1 MQRFCLSVLN
11 MPALLNEFSLL
22 HSSTSF
28 PPNWNELQLSLTEQA
43 RLLGICPLAISPPV
57 DMEGAAFQ
65 LQHPA
70 LSPIQAH
77 FASPAGWLPNRHLSE
92 LLLQAGSG
100 LMSVHGRAS
109 GRAQPLGVDY
119 LSTLTAVMTLHGTLA
134 AAVGQLRGGAFDQ
147 VQLSPLGCGLLS
159 IGQYL
164 AGATA
169 REDREAFLPGS
180 SDPHLRPPFRSADGI
195 TFELE
200 TLDSTPWRSFW
211 TAVGIESELAG
222 TAWKGFLL
230 RYARAVSP
238 LPAACLTALA
248 RLRYAKIQRLAAQAG
263 VAVVPVRTDAQRRED
278 PDYPQSRATPWQFEP
293 FPPSHERHRDTASPS
308 LLPLQGM
315 RVIESCRRIQGP
327 LAGYLLASLGAEVIR
342 LEPPGGDPLRAMPP
356 CAEGCSVRFDALNH
370 LKSIHEVDI
379 KSAHGRQLVYELAR
393 DADVFLHNWAPGK
406 AHEMQLDA
414 EHLRRV
420 QPHLVYAYAGGWGL
434 APVNAPGTDFTVQA
448 WSGVSAAI
456 AGQSGI
462 RGGSLFTVLDVLG
475 GAIAAL
481 GVTAALLN
489 RAVTGTGTYVESS
502 LLGAADLLM
511 HSNDKASRGI
521 LSGVYPTLSGLIAID
536 CQHPDQLQSLAML
549 LDIPAT
555 ADTCQQTLAE
565 RLRKRPASEWETVLN
580 ELGIGACVVI
590 EDLKQLAANTRISEC
605 LTRKTYFSV
614 NAPWRFL

>member
-1 MQRFCLSVLN
+1 
-11 MPALLNEFSLL
+11 MPTFSNEFSLL

-43 RLLGICPLAISPPV
+43 RLLGICPLTLSPPV

-70 LSPIQAH
+70 ISPIKAH

-109 GRAQPLGVDY
+109 GRAQPLGVGY
-119 LSTLTAVMTLHGTLA
+119 LSTLTAAMALHGTLA
-134 AAVGQLRGGAFDQ
+134 AAVGQLRGGAFRQ
-147 VQLSPLGCGLLS
+147 VQVSPLGCGLLS

-169 REDREAFLPGS
+169 PEDREQFLPGS
-180 SDPHLRPPFRSADGI
+180 SDPYLRPPFRSADDI

-238 LPAACLTALA
+238 LPAACLAALA
-248 RLRYAKIQRLAAQAG
+248 RLRYENIQHLAAQAG
-263 VAVVPVRTDAQRRED
+263 IAVVPVRTNAQRRED
-278 PDYPQSRATPWQFEP
+278 TDYRQSLGTPWQFEP
-293 FPPSHERHRDTASPS
+293 FPPPPQRHRDIAPPS
-308 LLPLQGM
+308 LLPLQGV
-315 RVIESCRRIQGP
+315 RVVESCRRIQGP
-327 LAGYLLASLGAEVIR
+327 LAGHLLASLGAEVIR

-379 KSAHGRQLVYELAR
+379 KSSHGRQLVYELAR

-406 AHEMQLDA
+406 AHEMKLDA
-414 EHLRRV
+414 QHLRKV
-420 QPHLVYAYAGGWGL
+420 QPHLVYAYAGGWGQ

-456 AGQSGI
+456 ANESGI

-489 RAVTGTGTYVESS
+489 RAITGTGAHVESS

-511 HSNDKASRGI
+511 KSSEKPSSGS

-536 CQHPDQLQSLAML
+536 CQHPGQLQSLAML
-549 LDIPAT
+549 LDIPAP
-555 ADTCQQTLAE
+555 ADTCRQTLAE
-565 RLRKRPASEWETVLN
+565 RLRTRPASEWETMLN
-580 ELGIGACVVI
+580 ERGIGACVVI
-590 EDLKQLAANTRISEC
+590 EDLKQLAADTRISEC
-605 LTRKTYFSV
+605 LSRKTYFSV
-614 NAPWRFL
+614 KTPWRFL

>member
-1 MQRFCLSVLN
+1 
-11 MPALLNEFSLL
+11 MPTFLNEFSLL
-22 HSSTSF
+22 HPSTSF

-70 LSPIQAH
+70 ISAIHAH

-109 GRAQPLGVDY
+109 GRAQPLGVGY
-119 LSTLTAVMTLHGTLA
+119 LSTLTAAMALHGTLA
-134 AAVGQLRGGAFDQ
+134 AAVGQLRGGAFRQ
-147 VQLSPLGCGLLS
+147 VQVSPLGCGLLS

-169 REDREAFLPGS
+169 PEDREQFLPGS
-180 SDPHLRPPFRSADGI
+180 SDPYLRPPFRSADRI

-238 LPAACLTALA
+238 LPAACLAALA
-248 RLRYAKIQRLAAQAG
+248 RLRYENIQQLAAQAG
-263 VAVVPVRTDAQRRED
+263 IAVVPVRTNAQRRED
-278 PDYPQSRATPWQFEP
+278 TDYQQSLGTPWQFEP
-293 FPPSHERHRDTASPS
+293 FPPPPQRHRAIAPPS
-308 LLPLQGM
+308 LLPLQGV

-327 LAGYLLASLGAEVIR
+327 LAGHLLASLGAEVIR

-356 CAEGCSVRFDALNH
+356 CAERCSVRFDALNH

-379 KSAHGRQLVYELAR
+379 KSSHGRQLVYELAR

-406 AHEMQLDA
+406 AHEMKLDA
-414 EHLRRV
+414 EHLRKV
-420 QPHLVYAYAGGWGL
+420 QPHLVYAYAGGWGQ

-456 AGQSGI
+456 ANESGI

-481 GVTAALLN
+481 GVTAALLS
-489 RAVTGTGTYVESS
+489 RAITGTGAHVESS

-511 HSNDKASRGI
+511 KSSEKPPSGS

-536 CQHPDQLQSLAML
+536 CQHPGQLQSLAML
-549 LDIPAT
+549 LDIPAP
-555 ADTCQQTLAE
+555 AHTCQQTLAE
-565 RLRKRPASEWETVLN
+565 RLRTRPASEWETMLN
-580 ELGIGACVVI
+580 ERGIGACVVI
-590 EDLKQLAANTRISEC
+590 EDLEQLAADTRISEC
-605 LTRKTYFSV
+605 LSRKTYFSV
-614 NAPWRFL
+614 KTPWRFL

>member
-1 MQRFCLSVLN
+1 
-11 MPALLNEFSLL
+11 MPTFLNEFSLL

-28 PPNWNELQLSLTEQA
+28 LPNWNELQLSLTEQA
-43 RLLGICPLAISPPV
+43 RLLGICPLTLSPPV

-70 LSPIQAH
+70 ISPIQAH

-109 GRAQPLGVDY
+109 GRAQPLGVGY
-119 LSTLTAVMTLHGTLA
+119 LSTLTAAMALHGTLA
-134 AAVGQLRGGAFDQ
+134 AAVGQLRGGAFRQ
-147 VQLSPLGCGLLS
+147 VQVSPLGCGLLS

-169 REDREAFLPGS
+169 PEDREQFLPGS
-180 SDPHLRPPFRSADGI
+180 SDPYLRPPFRSADGI

-238 LPAACLTALA
+238 LPAACLAALA
-248 RLRYAKIQRLAAQAG
+248 RLRYENIQHLAAQAG
-263 VAVVPVRTDAQRRED
+263 IAVVPVRTNAQRRED
-278 PDYPQSRATPWQFEP
+278 TDYQQSLGTPWQFEP
-293 FPPSHERHRDTASPS
+293 FPPPPQRHRDIAPPS
-308 LLPLQGM
+308 LLPLQGV

-327 LAGYLLASLGAEVIR
+327 LAGHLLASLGAEVIR

-356 CAEGCSVRFDALNH
+356 CSEGCSVRFDALNH
-370 LKSIHEVDI
+370 LKTIHEVDI
-379 KSAHGRQLVYELAR
+379 KSSHGRQLVYELAR
-393 DADVFLHNWAPGK
+393 DADVFVHNWAPGK
-406 AHEMQLDA
+406 AHEMKLDA
-414 EHLRRV
+414 EHLRKF
-420 QPHLVYAYAGGWGL
+420 QPHLVYAYAGGWGQ

-456 AGQSGI
+456 ANESGI

-489 RAVTGTGTYVESS
+489 RAITGTGAHVESS

-511 HSNDKASRGI
+511 KSSEKPSSGS

-536 CQHPDQLQSLAML
+536 CQHPAQLQSLAML
-549 LDIPAT
+549 LDIPAP
-555 ADTCQQTLAE
+555 ADTCRQTLAE
-565 RLRKRPASEWETVLN
+565 RLRTRPASELETMLN
-580 ELGIGACVVI
+580 ERGIGACVVI
-590 EDLKQLAANTRISEC
+590 EDLKQLAADTRISEC
-605 LTRKTYFSV
+605 LSRKTYFSV
-614 NAPWRFL
+614 KTPWRFL

>member
-1 MQRFCLSVLN
+1 
-11 MPALLNEFSLL
+11 MPTFLNEFSLL
-22 HSSTSF
+22 HSSTSLL
-28 PPNWNELQLSLTEQA
+28 PNWNELQLSLTEQA
-43 RLLGICPLAISPPV
+43 RLLGICPLTLSPPV

-70 LSPIQAH
+70 ISPIQAH
-77 FASPAGWLPNRHLSE
+77 FASPAGWLPNRHISE

-109 GRAQPLGVDY
+109 GRAQPLCVGY
-119 LSTLTAVMTLHGTLA
+119 LSTLTAAMALHGTLA
-134 AAVGQLRGGAFDQ
+134 AAVGQLRGGAFRQ
-147 VQLSPLGCGLLS
+147 VQVSPLGCGLLS

-169 REDREAFLPGS
+169 PEDREQFLPGS
-180 SDPHLRPPFRSADGI
+180 SDPYLRPPFRSADGI

-238 LPAACLTALA
+238 LPAACLAALA
-248 RLRYAKIQRLAAQAG
+248 RLRYEDIQHLAAQAG
-263 VAVVPVRTDAQRRED
+263 IAVVPVRTNAQRRED
-278 PDYPQSRATPWQFEP
+278 TDYQQSLGTPWQFEP
-293 FPPSHERHRDTASPS
+293 FPPPPQRHRDIAPPS
-308 LLPLQGM
+308 LLPLQGV

-327 LAGYLLASLGAEVIR
+327 LAGHLLASLGAEVIR

-370 LKSIHEVDI
+370 LKTIHEVDI
-379 KSAHGRQLVYELAR
+379 KSSHGRQLVYELAR
-393 DADVFLHNWAPGK
+393 DADVFVHNWAPGK
-406 AHEMQLDA
+406 AHEMKLDA
-414 EHLRRV
+414 EHLHKV
-420 QPHLVYAYAGGWGL
+420 QPHLVYAYAGGWGQ

-456 AGQSGI
+456 ASESGI
-462 RGGSLFTVLDVLG
+462 HGGSLFTVLDVLG

-489 RAVTGTGTYVESS
+489 RAITGTGVHVESS

-511 HSNDKASRGI
+511 KSSEKPSSGS

-536 CQHPDQLQSLAML
+536 CQHPAQLQSLAML
-549 LDIPAT
+549 LDIPAP

-565 RLRKRPASEWETVLN
+565 RLRTRPASEWETMLN
-580 ELGIGACVVI
+580 ERGIGACVVI
-590 EDLKQLAANTRISEC
+590 EDLEQLAADTRISEC
-605 LTRKTYFSV
+605 LSRKTYFSV
-614 NAPWRFL
+614 KTPWRFL

>member
-1 MQRFCLSVLN
+1 MPTFLN
-11 MPALLNEFSLL
+11 DFSLL

-43 RLLGICPLAISPPV
+43 RLLGICPLTLSPPV

-65 LQHPA
+65 LRHPA
-70 LSPIQAH
+70 ISPIQAH

-109 GRAQPLGVDY
+109 GRAQPLGVGY
-119 LSTLTAVMTLHGTLA
+119 LSTLTAAMALHGTLA
-134 AAVGQLRGGAFDQ
+134 AAVGQLRGGAFRQ
-147 VQLSPLGCGLLS
+147 VQVSPLGCGLLS

-169 REDREAFLPGS
+169 PEDREQFLPGS
-180 SDPHLRPPFRSADGI
+180 SDPYLRPPFRSADGI

-238 LPAACLTALA
+238 LPAACLAALT
-248 RLRYAKIQRLAAQAG
+248 RLRYENIQQLAAQAG
-263 VAVVPVRTDAQRRED
+263 IAVVPVRTNAQRRED
-278 PDYPQSRATPWQFEP
+278 TDYQQSLGTPWQFEP
-293 FPPSHERHRDTASPS
+293 FPPPPQRHRAIAPPS
-308 LLPLQGM
+308 LLPLQGV

-327 LAGYLLASLGAEVIR
+327 LAGHLLASLGAEVIR

-379 KSAHGRQLVYELAR
+379 KSPHGRQLVYELAR

-406 AHEMQLDA
+406 AHEMKLDA
-414 EHLRRV
+414 EHLRKV
-420 QPHLVYAYAGGWGL
+420 QPHLVYAYAGGWGQ

-456 AGQSGI
+456 ANESGI

-481 GVTAALLN
+481 GVTAALLD
-489 RAVTGTGTYVESS
+489 RAITGTGAHVESS

-511 HSNDKASRGI
+511 KSSDKPSSGS

-536 CQHPDQLQSLAML
+536 CQHPGQLQSLAML
-549 LDIPAT
+549 LDIPAP

-565 RLRKRPASEWETVLN
+565 RLRTRPASEWETMLN
-580 ELGIGACVVI
+580 ERGIGACVVI
-590 EDLKQLAANTRISEC
+590 EDLEQLAADTRISEC
-605 LTRKTYFSV
+605 LSRKTYFSV
-614 NAPWRFL
+614 KTPWRFL

>member
-1 MQRFCLSVLN
+1 
-11 MPALLNEFSLL
+11 MPTFLNEFSLL
-22 HSSTSF
+22 HPSTSF

-43 RLLGICPLAISPPV
+43 RLLGICPLTLSPPV

-70 LSPIQAH
+70 ISPIHAH
-77 FASPAGWLPNRHLSE
+77 FASPAGWLPNRHISE

-109 GRAQPLGVDY
+109 GRAQPLGVGY
-119 LSTLTAVMTLHGTLA
+119 LSTLTAAMALHGTLA
-134 AAVGQLRGGAFDQ
+134 AAVGQLRGGAFRQ
-147 VQLSPLGCGLLS
+147 VQVSPLGCGLLS

-169 REDREAFLPGS
+169 PEDREQFLPGS
-180 SDPHLRPPFRSADGI
+180 SDPYLRPPFRSADGI

-238 LPAACLTALA
+238 LPAACLAALA
-248 RLRYAKIQRLAAQAG
+248 RLRYENIQQLAAQAG
-263 VAVVPVRTDAQRRED
+263 IAVVPVRTNAQRRED
-278 PDYPQSRATPWQFEP
+278 TDYQQSLGTPWQFEP
-293 FPPSHERHRDTASPS
+293 FPPPPQRHRAIAPPS
-308 LLPLQGM
+308 LLPLQGV

-327 LAGYLLASLGAEVIR
+327 LAGHLLASLGAEVIR

-370 LKSIHEVDI
+370 LKTIHEVDI
-379 KSAHGRQLVYELAR
+379 KSSHGRQLVYELAR
-393 DADVFLHNWAPGK
+393 DADVFVHNWAPGK
-406 AHEMQLDA
+406 AHEMKLDA
-414 EHLRRV
+414 EHLRKF
-420 QPHLVYAYAGGWGL
+420 QPHLVYAYAGGWGQ

-456 AGQSGI
+456 ANESGI

-489 RAVTGTGTYVESS
+489 RAITGTGAHVESS

-511 HSNDKASRGI
+511 KSSEKPSSGS

-536 CQHPDQLQSLAML
+536 CQHPAQLQSLAML
-549 LDIPAT
+549 LDIPAP
-555 ADTCQQTLAE
+555 ADTCRQTLAE
-565 RLRKRPASEWETVLN
+565 RLRTRPASELETMLN
-580 ELGIGACVVI
+580 ERGIGACVVI
-590 EDLKQLAANTRISEC
+590 EDLKQLAADTRISEC
-605 LTRKTYFSV
+605 LSRKTYFSV
-614 NAPWRFL
+614 KTPWRFL

>member
-1 MQRFCLSVLN
+1 
-11 MPALLNEFSLL
+11 MPTFLNEFSLL

-43 RLLGICPLAISPPV
+43 RLLGICPLTLSPPV

-70 LSPIQAH
+70 ISPIQAH

-109 GRAQPLGVDY
+109 GRAQPLGVGY
-119 LSTLTAVMTLHGTLA
+119 LSTLTAAMALHGALA
-134 AAVGQLRGGAFDQ
+134 AAVGQLRGGAFRQ
-147 VQLSPLGCGLLS
+147 VQVSPLGCGLLS

-169 REDREAFLPGS
+169 PEDREQFLPGS
-180 SDPHLRPPFRSADGI
+180 SDPYLRPPFRSADGI

-238 LPAACLTALA
+238 LPAACLAALA
-248 RLRYAKIQRLAAQAG
+248 RLRYENIQHLAAQAG
-263 VAVVPVRTDAQRRED
+263 IAVVPVRTNAQRRED
-278 PDYPQSRATPWQFEP
+278 TDYQQSLGTPWQFEP
-293 FPPSHERHRDTASPS
+293 FPPPPQRHRDIAPPS
-308 LLPLQGM
+308 LLPLQGV

-327 LAGYLLASLGAEVIR
+327 LAGHLLASLGAEVIR

-370 LKSIHEVDI
+370 LKTIHEVDI
-379 KSAHGRQLVYELAR
+379 KSSHGRQLVYELAR
-393 DADVFLHNWAPGK
+393 DADVFVHNWAPGK
-406 AHEMQLDA
+406 AHEMKLDA
-414 EHLRRV
+414 EHLRKV
-420 QPHLVYAYAGGWGL
+420 QPHLVYAYAGGWGQ

-456 AGQSGI
+456 ASESGI

-481 GVTAALLN
+481 GVTAALLS
-489 RAVTGTGTYVESS
+489 RAITGTGAHVESS

-511 HSNDKASRGI
+511 KSSEKPPSGS

-536 CQHPDQLQSLAML
+536 CQHPGQLQSLAML
-549 LDIPAT
+549 LDIPAP
-555 ADTCQQTLAE
+555 AHTCQQTLAE
-565 RLRKRPASEWETVLN
+565 RLRTRPASEWETMLN
-580 ELGIGACVVI
+580 ERGIGACVVI
-590 EDLKQLAANTRISEC
+590 EDLEQLAADTRISEC
-605 LTRKTYFSV
+605 LSRKTYFSV
-614 NAPWRFL
+614 KTPWRFL

>member
-1 MQRFCLSVLN
+1 
-11 MPALLNEFSLL
+11 MPTFLNEFSLL

-43 RLLGICPLAISPPV
+43 RLLGICPLTLSPPV

-70 LSPIQAH
+70 ISPIQAH

-109 GRAQPLGVDY
+109 GRAQPLGVGY
-119 LSTLTAVMTLHGTLA
+119 LSTLTAAMALHGTLA
-134 AAVGQLRGGAFDQ
+134 AAVGQLRGGAFRQ
-147 VQLSPLGCGLLS
+147 VQVSPLGCGLLS

-169 REDREAFLPGS
+169 PEDREQFLPGS
-180 SDPHLRPPFRSADGI
+180 SDPYLRPPFRSADGI

-211 TAVGIESELAG
+211 TALGIESELAG

-238 LPAACLTALA
+238 LPAACLAALA
-248 RLRYAKIQRLAAQAG
+248 RLRYENIQHLAAQAG
-263 VAVVPVRTDAQRRED
+263 IAVVPVRTNAQRRED
-278 PDYPQSRATPWQFEP
+278 TDYRQSLGTPWQFEP
-293 FPPSHERHRDTASPS
+293 FPPPPQRHRDIAPPS
-308 LLPLQGM
+308 LLPLQGV
-315 RVIESCRRIQGP
+315 RVVESCRRIQGP
-327 LAGYLLASLGAEVIR
+327 LAGHLLASLGAEVIR

-379 KSAHGRQLVYELAR
+379 KSSHGRQLVYELAR

-406 AHEMQLDA
+406 AHEMKLDA
-414 EHLRRV
+414 QHLRKV
-420 QPHLVYAYAGGWGL
+420 QPHLVYAYAGGWGQ

-456 AGQSGI
+456 ANESGI

-489 RAVTGTGTYVESS
+489 RAITGTGAHVESS

-511 HSNDKASRGI
+511 KSSEKPSSGS

-536 CQHPDQLQSLAML
+536 CQHPGQLQSLAML
-549 LDIPAT
+549 LDIPAP
-555 ADTCQQTLAE
+555 ADTCRQTLAE
-565 RLRKRPASEWETVLN
+565 RLRTRPASEWETMLN
-580 ELGIGACVVI
+580 ERGIGACVVI
-590 EDLKQLAANTRISEC
+590 EDLKQLAADTRISEC
-605 LTRKTYFSV
+605 LSRKTYFSV
-614 NAPWRFL
+614 KTPWRFL